1 MSMLRKI
8 LAGPIAVTL
17 AIGLGATAHAQATA
31 APAPAP
37 ATKPDVDA
45 LAALNK
51 MGEAL
56 RALPAF
62 TITADVTTEQVLE
75 SGQKLQYGG
84 DVKIEALRPGAF
96 KISTKSDRQEREIY
110 YDGKSLTLFA
120 PKLGYYASVPAAPTI
135 VATLDLIDDK
145 YGVDVP
151 LADLFS
157 MGLDPALTAKIQS
170 GFHVGPA
177 TVNGKACEHYAF
189 RQKEADWQVWIR
201 SDGPA
206 LPCKMVITTTQD
218 PAQPQYTAVMNWQAS
233 APPQAAYTFN
243 PPANSHRITLA
254 DASTAGVAKK

>member
-1 MSMLRKI
+1 MSVFRKI
-8 LAGPIAVTL
+8 LAGVVALPL
-17 AIGLGATAHAQATA
+17 AIGLGAAARAQASA
-31 APAPAP
+31 AP
-37 ATKPDVDA
+37 ATKPDADA

-56 RALPAF
+56 RALSGF

-84 DVKIEALRPGAF
+84 DVTIEVQRPGAF
-96 KISTKSDRQEREIY
+96 KIAMKSDRQERELY

-120 PKLGYYASVPAAPTI
+120 PQIGYYASVPAPSTI
-135 VATLDLIDDK
+135 GATVDLIHDK
-145 YGVDVP
+145 YGLEVP

-157 MGLDPALTAKIQS
+157 LGVDPALTAKIQS
-170 GFHVGPA
+170 GFDVGPA

-189 RQKEADWQVWIR
+189 RQEEADWQVWIH

-218 PAQPQYTAVMNWQAS
+218 EAQPQYTAVMTWEAG
-233 APPQAAYTFN
+233 APSQAAYTFN
-243 PPANSHRITLA
+243 PPANAHRITVA
-254 DASTAGVAKK
+254 DVTAAGLK

>member
-8 LAGPIAVTL
+8 LTGPVALTL
-17 AIGLGATAHAQATA
+17 AVGLGATAHAQATA
-31 APAPAP
+31 SSAM
-37 ATKPDVDA
+37 KPDADA

-84 DVKIEALRPGAF
+84 DVKIQALRPGAF

-120 PKLGYYASVPAAPTI
+120 PKLGYYASVPAASTI
-135 VATLDLIDDK
+135 LATLDLIDDK

-157 MGLDPALTAKIQS
+157 LGLDPALTAKIQS
-170 GFHVGPA
+170 GFNVGPA

-218 PAQPQYTAVMNWQAS
+218 PAQPQYTAVMSWEAS
-233 APPQAAYTFN
+233 APAQAAYTFN

-254 DASTAGVAKK
+254 DASTAGVTKK